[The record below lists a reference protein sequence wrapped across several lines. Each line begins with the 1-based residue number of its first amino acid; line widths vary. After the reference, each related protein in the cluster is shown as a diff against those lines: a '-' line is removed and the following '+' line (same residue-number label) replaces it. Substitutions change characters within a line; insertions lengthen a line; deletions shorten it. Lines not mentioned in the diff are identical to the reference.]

1 MYKTNMEKVTIEI
14 RNLSKGQARA
24 IEEYFAVWDFLNQKN
39 MSMWCSFFVD
49 CQGGF
54 IPSVKVNGEKPKRFM
69 KDIGLRVGKVKFVT
83 EQGDME
89 DQMYLLDYEKIE
101 KALADGEE
109 EDPQPED
116 NV

>member
-49 CQGGF
+49 CQSGF

-69 KDIGLRVGKVKFVT
+69 KDIGVRVGKVKFVT
-83 EQGDME
+83 DTGDVE
-89 DQMYLLDYEKIE
+89 DDMYLLDYERVA
-101 KALADGEE
+101 KALND
-109 EDPQPED
+109 D
-116 NV
+116 NKQE